1 MLNFDDADDDDE
13 NLNPPFFLLK
23 EKTLIFLFYQ
33 VFLSFLQFY

>member
-13 NLNPPFFLLK
+13 NLTPFFLLK